1 MYQTPPLEAEPIG
14 ISHAEYLQRTFGL
27 ASKRAW
33 CYYTPFLCSFS
44 LPPARE
50 VFVKEVEGSL
60 LLLLRRQNRRGTRID
75 LVVPPIPFSDESLD
89 EILARIQ
96 SLNDGITARMLWVDE
111 SDAER
116 LGKYGLHTKLKEA
129 EYIYDPAKVTA
140 AEGSGYRDLRKRLRR
155 FRREFN
161 PEFREMAADDLPG
174 AEEVLRDWRR
184 KQGRRHP
191 FLLDWG
197 YTKKALESF
206 LAWPAEH
213 MRSWCVTV
221 NRQVVAFAMAG
232 TMQQDLASFF
242 VAKSDPDVRG
252 LSEYLRC
259 GVYEELAGYRHVND
273 AGDLGLPGLRQ
284 FKMKFR
290 PVSKRPVYQASSEE

>member
-1 MYQTPPLEAEPIG
+1 
-14 ISHAEYLQRTFGL
+14 
-27 ASKRAW
+27 
-33 CYYTPFLCSFS
+33 

-129 EYIYDPAKVTA
+129 EYIYNPAKVTA
-140 AEGSGYRDLRKRLRR
+140 AEGSGYRDLRKRVRR

-184 KQGRRHP
+184 
-191 FLLDWG
+191 
-197 YTKKALESF
+197 
-206 LAWPAEH
+206 
-213 MRSWCVTV
+213 
-221 NRQVVAFAMAG
+221 
-232 TMQQDLASFF
+232 
-242 VAKSDPDVRG
+242 
-252 LSEYLRC
+252 
-259 GVYEELAGYRHVND
+259 
-273 AGDLGLPGLRQ
+273 
-284 FKMKFR
+284 
-290 PVSKRPVYQASSEE
+290 